1 MKKKRQ
7 RAILEL
13 ISSKVI
19 ITQEELQDALKE
31 KGFCVT
37 QATVSRDIKEL
48 RIVKALDSAGNYRY
62 ISDYK
67 KTFSDSKVKFNDV
80 FSNSVIS
87 IDYALN
93 NVVIICHPGMASG
106 ACVIVDSLKNNDVL
120 GTLAGDDTVLAITRN
135 EKAAESLVSRLNEL
149 LR

>member
-1 MKKKRQ
+1 
-7 RAILEL
+7 
-13 ISSKVI
+13 
-19 ITQEELQDALKE
+19 
-31 KGFCVT
+31 
-37 QATVSRDIKEL
+37 
-48 RIVKALDSAGNYRY
+48 NYRY

-67 KTFSDSKVKFNDV
+67 TSFSGSEVKFNDV

-93 NVVIICHPGMASG
+93 NVVIRCHPGMASG
-106 ACVIVDSLKNNDVL
+106 ACVTIDNLKDKDVL
-120 GTLAGDDTVLAITRN
+120 GTLAGDDTIFAITRN